1 MTPKNNRLRIT
12 RTALITLLV
21 VYISSYLV
29 LSRRGFA
36 EADAWQAEGFYFLT
50 PRDSAAW
57 RFGNYSL
64 VAIYSP
70 LILIDIA
77 IGTGRPIASEPMWSI
92 SMK

>member
-1 MTPKNNRLRIT
+1 MTPKNNRLKII

-21 VYISSYLV
+21 VYVSSYLV
-29 LSRRGFA
+29 MSRRGFA

-50 PRDSAAW
+50 PRDSTTW

-70 LILIDIA
+70 LILIDVA
-77 IGTGRPIASEPMWSI
+77 IGTGRPIAREPMWNI
-92 SMK
+92 D